1 MTTEQTRSEVASC
14 NANDADLAAAW
25 HALLN
30 SPPLPKIM
38 QSIEAFRR
46 DLPELLR
53 THPDRWVAYSGDE
66 RLGFGKTETGLYQRY
81 FQRGLTQD
89 DLIVAFIE
97 PGAFDP
103 DEEFEVTY
111 EDV

>member
-1 MTTEQTRSEVASC
+1 MTTEQTQPEVAPR
-14 NANDADLAAAW
+14 NASDADLAAAW
-25 HALLN
+25 HKLLN

-38 QSIEAFRR
+38 RSIEAFRR
-46 DLPELLR
+46 DLPELLK

-66 RLGFGKTETGLYQRY
+66 RLGFGRTQTALCQTCFR
-81 FQRGLTQD
+81 RGLTLD
-89 DLIVAFIE
+89 DFIVAFVE

-103 DEEFEVTY
+103 DEEFEVIH